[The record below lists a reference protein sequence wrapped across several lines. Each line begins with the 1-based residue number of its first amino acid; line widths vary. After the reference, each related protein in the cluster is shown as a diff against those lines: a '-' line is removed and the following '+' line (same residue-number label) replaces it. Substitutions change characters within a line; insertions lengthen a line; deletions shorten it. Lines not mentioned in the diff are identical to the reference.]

1 LKKKEKEKK
10 LYNELADKTKRI
22 DELEVMIDQYEI
34 KLEKAKRSVRRF
46 QILVNNAKDILYSTN
61 NKGIITFIS
70 SNVSVF
76 GIKAN
81 DMINTKIT
89 DYIMEP
95 DREKVDEIY
104 KSDHNDKNELTIIVK
119 IMDRKKNIYWM
130 EDHERIL
137 KDDSGNFLGIIGII
151 REVSKRKNIE
161 IELEDVRAGLQKK
174 VDRKVLEFKKVV
186 DQLRKEIIERMKV
199 EEQLQYNLKI
209 QQKTF
214 EEVVNALASAVE
226 KRDPYTYGHQQN
238 VTILTE
244 AIAREMGFDE
254 DQIEGIRIASLL
266 HDIGKIIIPGE
277 ILSRPGNLT
286 ANEFNLIKEHPRTG
300 YEILKGI
307 EFPWN
312 VVEIILQHHERLD
325 GSGYPDGLKEDEICI
340 EAKILAVADVVE
352 AMITH
357 RPYRPACGREEA
369 YKEILDNKGILY
381 DPEVVDVCIDI
392 LKRNNF
398 QFTEE

>member
-1 LKKKEKEKK
+1 MKKKEKEKK
-10 LYNELADKTKRI
+10 LYNELSEKTRRI
-22 DELEVMIDQYEI
+22 DELEIMIDQYKI
-34 KLEKAKRSVRRF
+34 KLENAKRNVRRY
-46 QILVNNAKDILYSTN
+46 QILVNNANDILYSTN

-70 SNVSVF
+70 SNVSAF
-76 GIKAN
+76 GIEQK

-89 DYIMEP
+89 NYIMES

-104 KSDHNDKNELTIIVK
+104 KSNHNDKTELTVVVK

-130 EDHERIL
+130 EDHEKIL

-151 REVSKRKNIE
+151 REISERKNIE
-161 IELEDVRAGLQKK
+161 REMEDVRAVLQKK
-174 VDRKVLEFKKVV
+174 IDRKVLEFKKVV

-199 EEQLQYNLKI
+199 EEQLQYNLKL

-214 EEVVNALASAVE
+214 DEVVNALASAVE

-238 VTILTE
+238 VTVLTE
-244 AIAREMGFDE
+244 AIAREMGFD
-254 DQIEGIRIASLL
+254 DDRIEGIRIASLL

-312 VVEIILQHHERLD
+312 VAEIILQHHERLD
-325 GSGYPDGLKEDEICI
+325 GSGYPEGLKEDEICF

-381 DPEVVDVCIDI
+381 DPEVVDVCMNM
-392 LKRNNF
+392 LKNKNF
-398 QFTEE
+398 QFEEK